1 MIMRAGYNADLKEY
15 ALILSEEELNL
26 LRTSLQSV
34 VEGDP
39 SDDDLLQVK
48 YFSMRINSVSI
59 NK

>member
-1 MIMRAGYNADLKEY
+1 MRVGYNSDLKEY

-26 LRTSLQSV
+26 LRTSLHSV
-34 VEGDP
+34 VEGNA
-39 SDDDLLQVK
+39 SDDDLLQVE

>member
-1 MIMRAGYNADLKEY
+1 MIMRAGYNADLKDY
-15 ALILSEEELNL
+15 VLILSEEELNL
-26 LRTSLQSV
+26 LRISLQSV

-48 YFSMRINSVSI
+48 YFSMRINNVSI

>member
-1 MIMRAGYNADLKEY
+1 MRAGYNSDLKEY
-15 ALILSEEELNL
+15 ALIFSEEELNL
-26 LRTSLQSV
+26 LRTSLYSV
-34 VEGDP
+34 VEGNA